1 MQQQQKKKWNMQIK
15 CVPKLK
21 SFWLW
26 NLGSVLHH
34 LTENAVLEKAEE
46 KKKKRKTFHYAL
58 MFSTLW
64 FRRIYGV
71 ANNQS
76 WEPFYEMF

>member
-1 MQQQQKKKWNMQIK
+1 MLLAVDIYATAAKKKWNMQIK

-21 SFWLW
+21 SFRLW

-46 KKKKRKTFHYAL
+46 KKKKKED
-58 MFSTLW
+58 FSQC
-64 FRRIYGV
+64 FDVQHIV
-71 ANNQS
+71 I
-76 WEPFYEMF
+76 

>member
-1 MQQQQKKKWNMQIK
+1 MQIK

-46 KKKKRKTFHYAL
+46 KKKKKED
-58 MFSTLW
+58 FSQC
-64 FRRIYGV
+64 FDVQHIV
-71 ANNQS
+71 I
-76 WEPFYEMF
+76 